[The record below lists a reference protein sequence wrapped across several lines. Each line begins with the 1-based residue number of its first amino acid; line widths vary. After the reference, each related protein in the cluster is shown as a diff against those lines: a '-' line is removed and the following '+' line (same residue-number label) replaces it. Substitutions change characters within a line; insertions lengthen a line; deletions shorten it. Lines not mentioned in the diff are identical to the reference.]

1 MNDIELAQIER
12 YYKEYEKIDQESE
25 KIIKVMIEKYKK
37 FISEN
42 LNQTI
47 YPYLANSIRPQFQA
61 LTDETS
67 KKYFLISVLSIKSEI
82 KRKMYNFFCNLTQV
96 NLYGV
101 SSKLKESFNKEVI
114 ESNDFKKFS
123 EKLSKWHCHVEMI
136 VFYMELLSIL
146 FNAKF
151 DFKKNIFSLDKN
163 FHNNTDIYIKKNFY
177 KLASTLVSKVSLSP
191 DIDYKKVLTFA
202 ITSVTAGINLAGLP
216 LLIPSQQIGRIIGIF
231 GINFLAGKLSDRL
244 TSKSQF
250 VEFDI
255 LSKLVEKLNLHL
267 YKIEKMCY
275 KLIILE
281 LQEEIN
287 TDLETSKVNII
298 KAKKDEIGNLLEVYL
313 KGVDYSLDIE
323 KKVQEEYV
331 ILNECITEE
340 EFNDEWLFEH
350 LSIKETQPKKRKDV
364 QKENGKEKKN
374 EKDNKK
380 KDNGMFD
387 DFVDISM
394 DDF

>member
-1 MNDIELAQIER
+1 M
-12 YYKEYEKIDQESE
+12 
-25 KIIKVMIEKYKK
+25 
-37 FISEN
+37 
-42 LNQTI
+42 
-47 YPYLANSIRPQFQA
+47 A
-61 LTDETS
+61 LS
-67 KKYFLISVLSIKSEI
+67 
-82 KRKMYNFFCNLTQV
+82 
-96 NLYGV
+96 
-101 SSKLKESFNKEVI
+101 
-114 ESNDFKKFS
+114 
-123 EKLSKWHCHVEMI
+123 
-136 VFYMELLSIL
+136 FYMELLSIL

-350 LSIKETQPKKRKDV
+350 LSIKETQPKKSKDD
-364 QKENGKEKKN
+364 QKEKEKEKKN